1 MTIKEVQRQLD
12 IIKEDRLVGAHHDD
26 IFFTTYADMEA
37 LERIIAL
44 IKFLSEKKLSDNVK
58 VAEIFAAA
66 NIDEKN

>member
-1 MTIKEVQRQLD
+1 MTITEVQKQLD

-44 IKFLSEKKLSDNVK
+44 IKFLSEKKPSDKIK

-66 NIDEKN
+66 NIEAK